1 VSPGFFSGF
10 SATGGA
16 VQEGAV
22 GARTTATVGKLS
34 GMSQAAKS
42 GIGSA
47 TGALEGGYAGAQ
59 VAALAAVNAFGDI
72 VDPETGRIV
81 ASARLTRME
90 AYKLA
95 EQAQFGIARAVR
107 FAPSLGGIPGLAG

>member
-1 VSPGFFSGF
+1 
-10 SATGGA
+10 
-16 VQEGAV
+16 
-22 GARTTATVGKLS
+22 
-34 GMSQAAKS
+34 MSQAAKS

-47 TGALEGGYAGAQ
+47 TLALEGGYAGVQ
-59 VAALAAVNAFGDI
+59 VAALAAVNAFGDM

-81 ASARLTRME
+81 AGARLTRME

-95 EQAQFGIARAVR
+95 EQAQLGMARAVR